1 MDTFVNFLVDN
12 YLWFIGITAVLIFSL
27 IGYLVESS
35 KNPKT
40 EKLEEK
46 VEEEV
51 LEPIIEEEVK
61 TKKKEKPKKEKKKKE
76 KKKKEKDPI
85 LEDDTPTI
93 EEAMKMEAEK
103 KQEEVNKID
112 PIVPEAQTIST
123 PTAQDTPSET
133 YDAPLMSEQTE
144 PSNKPNS

>member
-12 YLWFIGITAVLIFSL
+12 YLWFIGITAVLIFAL

-40 EKLEEK
+40 EKPEENG
-46 VEEEV
+46 EEV
-51 LEPIIEEEVK
+51 IEPIIQEEVEP
-61 TKKKEKPKKEKKKKE
+61 KKKEKPKKEKKKKE